1 MALCRYPPIFR
12 TSNPRAGDRF
22 HDMAVAHNFRFIA
35 GLKRFPT
42 WLTDEFL
49 DLPLSSSA
57 PRKKKQIPSQS
68 NWTIKNTKQ

>member
-1 MALCRYPPIFR
+1 
-12 TSNPRAGDRF
+12 
-22 HDMAVAHNFRFIA
+22 MAVAHNFRFIA